1 MPRDAQDP
9 SSKRP
14 ATAAGSGTGEKGGRS
29 RTAQRGASAPT
40 TKAPTTKAPTPES
53 AQDRTPQP
61 VRVDRTTL
69 AQVAAGA
76 HWNPHAVLGAHLND
90 AAVSVRT
97 LRPFAKS
104 VSVVLPDGSQYPMSH
119 EWEGIWSA
127 VLPIQQVSD
136 YRLDVTYDGVG
147 TTRVDEPYRHMP
159 TLGEVDLH
167 LISEGRH
174 EQLWDVLGAH
184 IQHFDGPMGTSTG
197 VSFAVWAPNAQAVR
211 VIGDFNHW
219 VGRGHAMRAMGSTG
233 VWELFLPEVAAGARY
248 KFEILGKDGGWRQKA
263 DPMAFATEIPPSTAS
278 VVFESSYTWADQKW
292 MTERAERDVHNAPMS
307 IYEVHLG
314 SWRKGLSYRELTDQ
328 LVAYVKDL
336 GFTHIQLLPV
346 AEHPFGG
353 SWGYQVTSY
362 YAPTSRFGSPDDFR
376 LLVDALHQAGIG
388 VILDWVPAHFPKDEW
403 ALARFDGQPLYEYA
417 DPRKGDHPEWGTHV
431 FDFGRTEVRN
441 FLVANAVYWL
451 EEYHIDGLRVDAV
464 ASMLYL
470 DYSRKDGEWTP
481 NIYGGREHLEAV
493 SFIQE
498 ANATAYKRCPGIV
511 TIAEESTAWPGVTR
525 PTHVGGL
532 GFGLKWNMGWMHD
545 SLTYMSK
552 EPIHRQFHHHQMTFS
567 LMYAFSENFCL
578 PISHDEV
585 VHGKGSLLR
594 KMPGDRWQQLANVR
608 AYLAFMWAHP
618 GKQLVF
624 MGIELGQ
631 EAEWSESRSLDWWLQ
646 ETPWHAGLQQLV
658 RDLNRTYLAHPA
670 LYEVDFAP
678 EGFEWIDANDS
689 SHNTFSFMRWD
700 ADRTEPLVCIANF
713 SGVPD
718 ENYRVGLPYG
728 GRWREVLNTDAGEYS
743 GSGVGNLG
751 LVQATD
757 VAWHGRPASAELR
770 VPPLGAVWLVP
781 EVPAEG

>member
-1 MPRDAQDP
+1 MQI
-9 SSKRP
+9 
-14 ATAAGSGTGEKGGRS
+14 
-29 RTAQRGASAPT
+29 AS
-40 TKAPTTKAPTPES
+40 
-53 AQDRTPQP
+53 
-61 VRVDRTTL
+61 
-69 AQVAAGA
+69 GA
-76 HWNPHAVLGAHLND
+76 HYNPHSVLGAHPYEG
-90 AAVSVRT
+90 AVTVRS
-97 LRPFAKS
+97 LRPFATS
-104 VSVVLPDGSQYPMSH
+104 VDVVLPDGSTHPMTH
-119 EWEGIWSA
+119 ELEGVWVA
-127 VLPIQQVSD
+127 VLALGAPTD
-136 YRLDVTYDGVG
+136 YRLDVTYDGAG
-147 TTRVDEPYRHMP
+147 TTRVDEPYRHLP
-159 TLGEVDLH
+159 TVGEVDLH
-167 LISEGRH
+167 LIGEGRH
-174 EQLWDVLGAH
+174 EQLWDTLGAH
-184 IQHFDGPMGTSTG
+184 VRHFEGPMGLCEG
-197 VSFAVWAPNAQAVR
+197 VSFAVWAPNAQGVR

-219 VGRGHAMRAMGSTG
+219 VGRGHAMRSLGSSG
-233 VWELFLPEVAAGARY
+233 VWELFLPDVKAGARY
-248 KFEILGKDGGWRQKA
+248 KFEILGKDGAWRQKA
-263 DPMAFATEIPPSTAS
+263 DPMAFGTEVPPSTAS
-278 VVFESSYTWADQKW
+278 VVVDSRYTWQDEQW
-292 MTERAERDVHNAPMS
+292 MTERATRDVHNAPMS

-314 SWRKGLSYRELTDQ
+314 SWRQGLSYRELADQ
-328 LVAYVKDL
+328 LVGYVKDL
-336 GFTHIQLLPV
+336 GFTHVEFMPV

-376 LLVDALHQAGIG
+376 FLVDALHQAGIG

-441 FLVANAVYWL
+441 FLVANAIYWL

-470 DYSRKDGEWTP
+470 DYSRKDGEWVP

-493 SFIQE
+493 SFLQE

-545 SLTYMSK
+545 SLNYMAK
-552 EPIHRQFHHHQMTFS
+552 EPIHRQYHHHQMTFS

-594 KMPGDRWQQLANVR
+594 KMPGDRWQQLANTR

-618 GKQLVF
+618 GKQLTF

-631 EAEWSESRSLDWWLQ
+631 EAEWAESRSLDWWLE

-658 RDLNRTYLAHPA
+658 RDLNRVYKATPA
-670 LYEVDFAP
+670 LWEVDFAS

-689 SHNTFSFMRWD
+689 AHNTFSFIRWNK
-700 ADRTEPLVCIANF
+700 ARTQALVCIANF

-718 ENYRVGLPYG
+718 ENYRVGLPKT
-728 GRWREVLNTDAGEYS
+728 GRWREVLNTDAGYYS

-751 LVQATD
+751 VVRAED
-757 VAWHGRPASAELR
+757 IEWHGRPASAQLR
-770 VPPLGAVWLVP
+770 VPPLGAVWLLA
-781 EVPAEG
+781 EDEPAAPAIDAAATTTADATDATDATTTIAGAAAGSSADAPGELGAQASRPS